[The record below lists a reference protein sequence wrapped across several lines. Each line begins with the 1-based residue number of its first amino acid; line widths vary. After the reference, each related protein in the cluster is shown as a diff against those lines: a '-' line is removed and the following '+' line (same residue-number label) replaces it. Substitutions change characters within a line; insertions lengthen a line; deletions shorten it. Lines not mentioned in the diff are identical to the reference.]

1 MPYNEFPY
9 DENTCTNK
17 PRNANIQLYVT
28 RDYNRLTNNNNPRA
42 EVNID
47 AIKQNLAQGVPVVI
61 GMMAGDILM
70 QAMQG
75 QEVWVPTRNDEQMK
89 GFGGYKDLPKS
100 GTIINSK

>member
-70 QAMQG
+70 QAMQDKKYG
-75 QEVWVPTRNDEQMK
+75 CLRVTMSKLKALVDMK
-89 GFGGYKDLPKS
+89 TSQKVVQ
-100 GTIINSK
+100 